1 MSEDILNED
10 LEDKSIEELTQI
22 LENISS
28 VVNDYSGIQRSTDE
42 IQNDLNEL
50 NQVVDHY
57 KNLNGGTFNVTNPP
71 LFGVMKNVTKF
82 NNRSNN
88 ADPIYA
94 HVGDSGFDIRASL
107 KDPVILKPLERK
119 LISTGLSFELSPNTE
134 LQIRPRSGMA
144 LKHGI
149 TVLNTPGT
157 VDEGY
162 RGDVGVILVNLSN
175 EKYTVNDGDRIAQG
189 VIMNVIGQNIS
200 DLVNS
205 NNLSETKRGG
215 DGFGSTGKK

>member
-1 MSEDILNED
+1 MKEDYNLED
-10 LEDKSIEELTQI
+10 LDKLLGEINNIVNNYDGVEKINSEEY
-22 LENISS
+22 N
-28 VVNDYSGIQRSTDE
+28 NDI
-42 IQNDLNEL
+42 NEL
-50 NQVVDHY
+50 NSIIDAY
-57 KNLNGGTFNVTNPP
+57 KNISGELKTI
-71 LFGVMKNVTKF
+71 TKYV
-82 NNRSNN
+82 NKSNN
-88 ADPIYA
+88 PDPIYA

-107 KDPVILKPLERK
+107 KESVTLKPLERK
-119 LISTGLSFELSPNTE
+119 LITTGLSFELSPNTE

-175 EKYTVNDGDRIAQG
+175 EKYTINDGDRIAQG
-189 VIMNVIGQNIS
+189 VINHVIGQGVS
-200 DLVNS
+200 QLVNS
-205 NNLSETKRGG
+205 EELSNTERGS

>member
-1 MSEDILNED
+1 MKEDYNLED
-10 LEDKSIEELTQI
+10 LDKLLGEINNIVNNYDGVEKINSEEY
-22 LENISS
+22 N
-28 VVNDYSGIQRSTDE
+28 NDI
-42 IQNDLNEL
+42 NEL
-50 NQVVDHY
+50 NSIIDAY
-57 KNLNGGTFNVTNPP
+57 KNISGELKTI
-71 LFGVMKNVTKF
+71 TKYV
-82 NNRSNN
+82 NKSNN
-88 ADPIYA
+88 PDPTYA

-107 KDPVILKPLERK
+107 KESVTLKPLERK
-119 LISTGLSFELSPNTE
+119 LITTGLSFELSPNTE

-175 EKYTVNDGDRIAQG
+175 EKYTINDGDRIAQG
-189 VIMNVIGQNIS
+189 VINHVIGQGVS
-200 DLVNS
+200 QLVNS
-205 NNLSETKRGG
+205 EELSNTERGS

>member
-1 MSEDILNED
+1 MKEDYNLED
-10 LEDKSIEELTQI
+10 LDKLLGEINNIVNNYDGVEKINSEEY
-22 LENISS
+22 N
-28 VVNDYSGIQRSTDE
+28 NDI
-42 IQNDLNEL
+42 NEL
-50 NQVVDHY
+50 NSIIDAY
-57 KNLNGGTFNVTNPP
+57 KNISGELKTI
-71 LFGVMKNVTKF
+71 TKYV
-82 NNRSNN
+82 NKSNN
-88 ADPIYA
+88 PDPTYA

-107 KDPVILKPLERK
+107 KESVTLKPLERK
-119 LISTGLSFELSPNTE
+119 LITTGLSFELSPNTE

-175 EKYTVNDGDRIAQG
+175 ENYTINDSDRIAQG
-189 VIMNVIGQNIS
+189 VINHVIGQGVS
-200 DLVNS
+200 QLVNS
-205 NNLSETKRGG
+205 EELSNTERGS